1 VGKGDFLERIVKFEQ
16 VVANT
21 LGKFQLSTDELVK
34 SLRGAEMM
42 GFITDKETGQ
52 VSAAKL
58 KEFLSLTERMTQMTH
73 GIVNPA
79 TILGL
84 AQQGG
89 PALMQLN
96 DEGLM
101 TLLMVSQMM
110 GGGRAG
116 TAMMSLYQQLGGG
129 VMYGRTAEELEKL
142 GLLKP
147 EEWKFEHGKVVVT
160 PEASMRMTKQMGK
173 DPMEWAKNVVLP
185 AMAAKGITTPEE
197 INVELFKML
206 QRQTTERMVA
216 DIIRNMKQMESEKG
230 RIRSAAGVEEGLA
243 LEQADIPQAQTNIS
257 AALHNLNLALVGDGK
272 NIAHGLNQLADVINA
287 ISGGFMAFDKW
298 TIESGKKI
306 QEAFAG
312 FDQWTIESGKHIQA
326 FGKALID
333 GLKSAVEAAIA
344 GIPAVFAGI
353 GSAILDAIRA
363 IVPGLAPSPAP
374 TSAPP
379 VNPLKGGSNTLPSPS
394 TTPSPSV
401 SPLAPEPGPFT
412 QAEPTKKQ
420 AYNAVPPAGSG
431 TGGSPAQA
439 GDVYLDGQKITEIIA
454 GRLADLSSGPEEGS
468 SYYDNTRG
476 APAQSSSMAFG

>member
-1 VGKGDFLERIVKFEQ
+1 
-16 VVANT
+16 
-21 LGKFQLSTDELVK
+21 
-34 SLRGAEMM
+34 
-42 GFITDKETGQ
+42 
-52 VSAAKL
+52 
-58 KEFLSLTERMTQMTH
+58 
-73 GIVNPA
+73 
-79 TILGL
+79 
-84 AQQGG
+84 
-89 PALMQLN
+89 
-96 DEGLM
+96 
-101 TLLMVSQMM
+101 
-110 GGGRAG
+110 
-116 TAMMSLYQQLGGG
+116 
-129 VMYGRTAEELEKL
+129 
-142 GLLKP
+142 
-147 EEWKFEHGKVVVT
+147 
-160 PEASMRMTKQMGK
+160 MRMTKQMGK